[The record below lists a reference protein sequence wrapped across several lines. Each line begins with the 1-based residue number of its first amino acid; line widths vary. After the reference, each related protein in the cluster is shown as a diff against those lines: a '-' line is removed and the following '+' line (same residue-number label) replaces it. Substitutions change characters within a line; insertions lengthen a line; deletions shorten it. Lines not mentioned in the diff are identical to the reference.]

1 MLVDI
6 WAVINDM
13 PCSLVDISISG
24 AHVEVE
30 EAEAPRIGD
39 PVRLRFTLS
48 GSAHNLP
55 GVVIGAAD
63 DRVVSQL
70 DIAFA
75 GVQPD
80 AIDALARAID
90 DLSTAAG

>member
-24 AHVEVE
+24 AHVELLK
-30 EAEAPRIGD
+30 AEAPRIGD

-48 GSAHNLP
+48 GSGHSLP
-55 GVVIGAAD
+55 GVVIRAAD
-63 DRVVSQL
+63 DGVVSQL
-70 DIAFA
+70 GIAFA

-90 DLSTAAG
+90 DLSAAAG